1 MRVPYDGVGVEV
13 FSRIEPKTILH
24 LSVTFPFCIDVSV
37 QGVWFTSGVPQE
49 LKVNL
54 VMVFPW
60 PLCHQL
66 FLN

>member
-1 MRVPYDGVGVEV
+1 
-13 FSRIEPKTILH
+13 
-24 LSVTFPFCIDVSV
+24 V